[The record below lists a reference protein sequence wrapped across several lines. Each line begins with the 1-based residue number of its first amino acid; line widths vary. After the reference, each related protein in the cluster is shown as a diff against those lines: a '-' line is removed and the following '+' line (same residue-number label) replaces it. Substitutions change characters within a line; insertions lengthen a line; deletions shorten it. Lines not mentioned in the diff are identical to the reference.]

1 MKRQHL
7 FALAP
12 GIALTLVLVWC
23 TGLAQ
28 AQGPKPSGN
37 RAPQALVGT
46 SFTYQGRLTRSGSP
60 ANGTFD
66 FRFILYNQ
74 LNGGAQV
81 GSTVLKDDVTVTNGL
96 FIVLLD
102 FGSVFDGTL
111 LFLEVSVREGSSTGG
126 YTTLSPRHALW
137 AKPYAIYATTAPWSG
152 LTGVPGIWY
161 LAGNSDTTAGTNFLG
176 TTDNQALEFKVNST
190 RALRLEPNGTSPN
203 LIGGYSGNS
212 VTSGVVGAT
221 ISGGGASGNT
231 NRVTDYHGTVGGG
244 SNNQAGNN
252 NANLMDAFYATV
264 GGGYSNDA
272 SGTSAT
278 VGGGYSNDASG
289 SYATVGGGYFN
300 TSGYYATVGGGS
312 YNMASNE
319 GSFVGG
325 GGYNT
330 ADGFRATIGGG
341 YMNTASGTRATVP
354 GGSENAAAGGFSFA
368 AGRRAK
374 ANNDG
379 CFVWGDSTYADLNCN
394 TNNAFMARAN
404 GGFWFGAA
412 TYSVT
417 PTIGAGNFISTT
429 TGAYLTTGGAWTNA
443 SDRNAKMNFA
453 AVNGRDILLRLAEV
467 PIQMWSYKAEDPSVR
482 HIGATAQDFHAAFG
496 VGYNNT
502 SISTIDADGVALAAI
517 QGLYQVV
524 QEKDAEIASLRSQI
538 AGLKS
543 QVTSQQAE
551 IDDLKARVAAIERA
565 SGQANGGESPPLIP
579 AAVLVCALAGCV
591 VLRRSRE
598 GGAG

>member
-1 MKRQHL
+1 L
-7 FALAP
+7 
-12 GIALTLVLVWC
+12 
-23 TGLAQ
+23 
-28 AQGPKPSGN
+28 S
-37 RAPQALVGT
+37 
-46 SFTYQGRLTRSGSP
+46 
-60 ANGTFD
+60 
-66 FRFILYNQ
+66 
-74 LNGGAQV
+74 GGAQV
-81 GSTVLKDDVTVTNGL
+81 GSTVLRDDVTVTNGL

-102 FGSVFDGTL
+102 FGSVFNGTL

-161 LAGNSDTTAGTNFLG
+161 LAGNSGTTAGTNFLG

-190 RALRLEPNGTSPN
+190 RALRLEPNSTSPN
-203 LIGGYSGNS
+203 LIGGYSENS
-212 VTSGVVGAT
+212 VTSGVFGAT
-221 ISGGGASGNT
+221 ISGGGASGYT
-231 NRVTDYHGTVGGG
+231 NRVTDHYGTVGGGVNNTASGTYATVGGGIDNTASNLYATVGGGYNNTASGNSATVGGGYINTASGTRATVGGG
-244 SNNQAGNN
+244 SNNTAS
-252 NANLMDAFYATV
+252 NLDATV
-264 GGGYSNDA
+264 GGGSSNTA
-272 SGTSAT
+272 SGNSAT
-278 VGGGYSNDASG
+278 VGGGSH
-289 SYATVGGGYFN
+289 
-300 TSGYYATVGGGS
+300 
-312 YNMASNE
+312 NMASNE

-374 ANNDG
+374 ANNQG
-379 CFVWGDSTYADLNCN
+379 CFVWGDSTDADLNCN

-404 GGFWFGAA
+404 GGFWFGA
-412 TYSVT
+412 TTSSVT
-417 PTIGAGNFISTT
+417 PTIGTGNFISTT

-467 PIQMWSYKAEDPSVR
+467 PIQTWSYKAEDPSVR
-482 HIGATAQDFHAAFG
+482 HIGATAQDFQAAFG

-524 QEKDAEIASLRSQI
+524 QEKALRSQ
-538 AGLKS
+538 
-543 QVTSQQAE
+543 V
-551 IDDLKARVAAIERA
+551 
-565 SGQANGGESPPLIP
+565 
-579 AAVLVCALAGCV
+579 
-591 VLRRSRE
+591 
-598 GGAG
+598 